1 MKENTAAVATTL
13 ERKLSHLRT
22 IDLNRAVNVLVIDT
36 LKRLCAFPY
45 GRMFTM
51 GYVRVHARVYTRA
64 YVRVRT
70 V

>member
-13 ERKLSHLRT
+13 ERKLSHFRT
-22 IDLNRAVNVLVIDT
+22 IDLNRAVNVLAINT
-36 LKRLCAFPY
+36 LKRLCDLPY
-45 GRMFTM
+45 GRMFTI
-51 GYVRVHARVYTRA
+51 GYIRVHPRVYARA

>member
-13 ERKLSHLRT
+13 ERKLSHFRT
-22 IDLNRAVNVLVIDT
+22 IDLNRAVNVLCDRHFKA
-36 LKRLCAFPY
+36 LMCFPY
-45 GRMFTM
+45 GCMFTM